1 MISEAQ
7 VTVTAADGVKLEAFL
22 ALPAAARAGLV
33 VCHPHPLYGGDMETP
48 VVTTIVEVAQAKNL
62 ASLRFN
68 FRGVGRST
76 GTHGGGLPEVADARA
91 AVDDLRAR
99 MGAGIPI
106 GIAGYSFGAAV
117 AMRVAAS
124 GSVTG
129 LVLVA
134 PPIATGMPR
143 GLPPIESAAG
153 PMLVIA
159 GTRDDYCPEDRLAA
173 LVRLWPKA
181 TVHRI
186 DGADHFFSG
195 RLGELSAAL
204 DDWLATQ

>member
-7 VTVTAADGVKLEAFL
+7 VTVTAADGVKLEALL

-33 VCHPHPLYGGDMETP
+33 VCHPHPLSGGDMENP
-48 VVTTIVEVAQAKNL
+48 VVTTIVEVAQAKSL

-91 AVDDLRAR
+91 AVDELRAR

-106 GIAGYSFGAAV
+106 GIAGYSFGAVV

-124 GSVTG
+124 GSVTR

-143 GLPPIESAAG
+143 GLPPIESVG
-153 PMLVIA
+153 PVLVVA

-173 LVRLWPKA
+173 LARL
-181 TVHRI
+181 
-186 DGADHFFSG
+186 
-195 RLGELSAAL
+195 
-204 DDWLATQ
+204 